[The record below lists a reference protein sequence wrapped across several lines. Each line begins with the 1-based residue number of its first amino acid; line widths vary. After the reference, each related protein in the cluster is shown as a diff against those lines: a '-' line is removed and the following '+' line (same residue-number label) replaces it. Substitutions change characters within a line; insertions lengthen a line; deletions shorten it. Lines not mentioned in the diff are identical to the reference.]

1 MAAVAVSES
10 PVQVMITG
18 DYLKTAIAIAKNVQ
32 ILQPQDDEETG
43 PKLLEKNW
51 GFNLIQPRILFVES
65 PGKTSWTIRNMDY
78 SSTMIYATK
87 KNGEYTTLRYA
98 TLH

>member
-65 PGKTSWTIRNMDY
+65 PGKTS
-78 SSTMIYATK
+78 
-87 KNGEYTTLRYA
+87 
-98 TLH
+98 